1 MFTESISYS
10 AALIAGLLSF
20 FSPCIFPLIPAYF
33 TFITGLSLDEL
44 TEARQTRIR
53 AQIILGSKPDFEKL
67 NGVGIRTRVVLST
80 LSYVLGFSLV
90 FILMGASAS
99 FIGGAIF
106 KYRDWIRIIGGVAI
120 ILFGIHMTGLFRFR
134 FLEFERRLNIQKKPL
149 HFLGTFVVGMAFGAG
164 WSPCI
169 GPLLG
174 SILIVAGNQ
183 DTVGQGIGLLS
194 VYAAGLAIPF
204 LVISIFVDSL
214 LTLIKKVSWSIKYIN
229 MTAGALLVILGLLLL
244 SNKLNL
250 IST

>member
-44 TEARQTRIR
+44 TEARYSRIRAEAILGSAVNTETLNGTRIR
-53 AQIILGSKPDFEKL
+53 A
-67 NGVGIRTRVVLST
+67 RVILST

-106 KYRDWIRIIGGVAI
+106 EYRDWIRIIGGVAI

-134 FLEFERRLNIQKKPL
+134 ILEFERRLHIQKKPL
-149 HFLGTFVVGMAFGAG
+149 HFLGTFLVGMAFGAG

-183 DTVGQGIGLLS
+183 ETVANGIALLS

-204 LVISIFVDSL
+204 LVLSIFIDSL

-229 MTAGALLVILGLLLL
+229 VTAGVLLLILGLLLVT
-244 SNKLNL
+244 NKLNL
-250 IST
+250 ISA

>member
-10 AALIAGLLSF
+10 AALVAGLLSF
-20 FSPCIFPLIPAYF
+20 FSPCILPLIPAYF

-44 TEARQTRIR
+44 TEARQ
-53 AQIILGSKPDFEKL
+53 A
-67 NGVGIRTRVVLST
+67 GIRGKVVLST
-80 LSYVLGFSLV
+80 LSYVLGFSTV

-99 FIGGAIF
+99 LVGGVIF
-106 KYRDWIRIIGGVAI
+106 QYRSWIRIIGG
-120 ILFGIHMTGLFRFR
+120 ILIMALGVHMTGLIRFR
-134 FLEFERRLNIQKKPL
+134 TLEFERRLQIKQKPL
-149 HFLGTFVVGMAFGAG
+149 HFLGTFLVGMAFGAG

-183 DTVGQGIGLLS
+183 DTVADGIGLLS

-204 LVISIFVDSL
+204 MVLSLFVDSL
-214 LTLIKKVSWSIKYIN
+214 LAFIKKASWSIKYIN
-229 MTAGALLVILGLLLL
+229 ITAGALLLILGLLLIT
-244 SNKLNL
+244 NKLTL

>member
-20 FSPCIFPLIPAYF
+20 FSPCILPLIPAYF
-33 TFITGLSLDEL
+33 TFITGFSLDEL
-44 TEARQTRIR
+44 TGVQRTSIRIR
-53 AQIILGSKPDFEKL
+53 VI
-67 NGVGIRTRVVLST
+67 LST
-80 LSYVLGFSLV
+80 LSYILGFSTI

-99 FIGGAIF
+99 FLGGAIF

-120 ILFGIHMTGLFRFR
+120 ILFGIHMTGLFRFKA
-134 FLEFERRLNIQKKPL
+134 LEFEKRLHPQKKPL
-149 HFLGTFVVGMAFGAG
+149 PFIGTFLVGMAFGAG

-174 SILIVAGNQ
+174 SILIIASNQ

-204 LVISIFVDSL
+204 LVLSIFIDSL
-214 LTLIKKVSWSIKYIN
+214 IVLIKKVSWSIKYIN
-229 MTAGALLVILGLLLL
+229 VTAGVLLLILGLLLVT
-244 SNKLNL
+244 NQLNL
-250 IST
+250 ISA

>member
-10 AALIAGLLSF
+10 AALVAGLLSF
-20 FSPCIFPLIPAYF
+20 FSPCILPLIPAYF

-44 TEARQTRIR
+44 TGAQSRQIR
-53 AQIILGSKPDFEKL
+53 A
-67 NGVGIRTRVVLST
+67 RVIGAT

-90 FILMGASAS
+90 FVLMGASAS

-106 KYRDWIRIIGGVAI
+106 QYRDGIRVIGGILI
-120 ILFGIHMTGLFRFR
+120 ILFGIHMTGLIRFR
-134 FLEFERRLNIQKKPL
+134 PLEFERRLQVQKKPL
-149 HFLGTFVVGMAFGAG
+149 HILGTFFVGMAFGAG

-183 DTVGQGIGLLS
+183 ETVTAGMGLLS

-204 LVISIFVDSL
+204 LVLSVFVSSL
-214 LTLIKKVSWSIKYIN
+214 LGFIKKASWSIRYIN
-229 MTAGALLVILGLLLL
+229 ITAGVLLLILGLLLVTD
-244 SNKLNL
+244 KMNL
-250 IST
+250 ISV

>member
-20 FSPCIFPLIPAYF
+20 FSPCILPLIPAYF
-33 TFITGLSLDEL
+33 TFITGFSLDEL
-44 TEARQTRIR
+44 TR
-53 AQIILGSKPDFEKL
+53 AQGTAVRVRII
-67 NGVGIRTRVVLST
+67 LST
-80 LSYVLGFSLV
+80 LSYILGFSTV

-99 FIGGAIF
+99 FLGGAIF

-120 ILFGIHMTGLFRFR
+120 ILFGIHMTGLFRFKA
-134 FLEFERRLNIQKKPL
+134 LEFERRLQLEKKPL
-149 HFLGTFVVGMAFGAG
+149 HFLGTFIVGMAFGAG

-183 DTVGQGIGLLS
+183 DTVGHGMALLS

-204 LVISIFVDSL
+204 LLLSIFIDSL
-214 LTLIKKVSWSIKYIN
+214 ITLIKKVSWSIKYIN
-229 MTAGALLVILGLLLL
+229 VTAGVLLLILGLLLVT
-244 SNKLNL
+244 NKLNL
-250 IST
+250 ISA

>member
-20 FSPCIFPLIPAYF
+20 FSPCILPLIPAYF
-33 TFITGLSLDEL
+33 TFITGFSLDEL
-44 TEARQTRIR
+44 TGARGTGVRVRI
-53 AQIILGSKPDFEKL
+53 I
-67 NGVGIRTRVVLST
+67 LST
-80 LSYVLGFSLV
+80 LSYVLGFSMV

-99 FIGGAIF
+99 FLGGAIF

-134 FLEFERRLNIQKKPL
+134 ALEFERRLNMQKKPL
-149 HFLGTFVVGMAFGAG
+149 HFLGTFIVGMAFGAG

-174 SILIVAGNQ
+174 SILIVASNQ
-183 DTVGQGIGLLS
+183 DTVAQGIGLLS

-204 LVISIFVDSL
+204 LVLSIFIDSL
-214 LTLIKKVSWSIKYIN
+214 ITLIKKVSWSIKYIN
-229 MTAGALLVILGLLLL
+229 MTAGVLLLILGLLLVT
-244 SNKLNL
+244 NKLHL
-250 IST
+250 ISA

>member
-1 MFTESISYS
+1 MFTESISYP

-20 FSPCIFPLIPAYF
+20 FSPCILPLIPAYF

-44 TEARQTRIR
+44 TDAPTRRLRGRIIR
-53 AQIILGSKPDFEKL
+53 A
-67 NGVGIRTRVVLST
+67 T

-106 KYRDWIRIIGGVAI
+106 KYRDWIRIIGGVLI
-120 ILFGIHMTGLFRFR
+120 IFLGIHMTGVIRFKA
-134 FLEFERRLNIQKKPL
+134 LEFERRLQVQKKPL
-149 HFLGTFVVGMAFGAG
+149 HFMGTFLVGMAFGAG

-174 SILIVAGNQ
+174 SILIVAGSQ
-183 DTVGQGIGLLS
+183 ETVTHGIGLLS

-204 LVISIFVDSL
+204 LVLSVFVDSL
-214 LTLIKKVSWSIKYIN
+214 LTFIKKASWSIKYIN
-229 MTAGALLVILGLLLL
+229 VTAGVLLLILGLLLVT
-244 SNKLNL
+244 NKLNL
-250 IST
+250 ISA

>member
-10 AALIAGLLSF
+10 AALIAGILSF
-20 FSPCIFPLIPAYF
+20 FSPCILPLIPAYF
-33 TFITGLSLDEL
+33 TFITGFSLDEL
-44 TEARQTRIR
+44 TGAQGTGARVRI
-53 AQIILGSKPDFEKL
+53 I
-67 NGVGIRTRVVLST
+67 LST
-80 LSYVLGFSLV
+80 LSYVLGFSAV

-99 FIGGAIF
+99 FIGSAIF
-106 KYRDWIRIIGGVAI
+106 EYRDWIRIIGGAAI
-120 ILFGIHMTGLFRFR
+120 MLFGIHMTGLFRFR
-134 FLEFERRLNIQKKPL
+134 ALEFERRLQLQKKPL
-149 HFLGTFVVGMAFGAG
+149 PFLGTFIVGMAFGAG

-204 LVISIFVDSL
+204 LVLSVFIDSL
-214 LTLIKKVSWSIKYIN
+214 ITLIKKVSWSIKYIN
-229 MTAGALLVILGLLLL
+229 VTAGVLLLILGLLLVT
-244 SNKLNL
+244 NKLNL

>member
-20 FSPCIFPLIPAYF
+20 FSPCILPLIPAYF
-33 TFITGLSLDEL
+33 TFITGFSLDEL
-44 TEARQTRIR
+44 TGARQTSLRLRI
-53 AQIILGSKPDFEKL
+53 I
-67 NGVGIRTRVVLST
+67 LST
-80 LSYVLGFSLV
+80 LSYVLGFSTI

-99 FIGGAIF
+99 FIGGAVF

-120 ILFGIHMTGLFRFR
+120 ILFGIHMTGLIRFKA
-134 FLEFERRLNIQKKPL
+134 LEFEKRLQMQKKPL
-149 HFLGTFVVGMAFGAG
+149 HFLGTFIVGMAFGAG

-183 DTVGQGIGLLS
+183 ETVGQGMGLLA

-204 LVISIFVDSL
+204 LVLSIFIDSL
-214 LTLIKKVSWSIKYIN
+214 ITLIKKVSWSIKYIN
-229 MTAGALLVILGLLLL
+229 VTAGVLLLILGLLLVT
-244 SNKLNL
+244 NKLNL
-250 IST
+250 ISA